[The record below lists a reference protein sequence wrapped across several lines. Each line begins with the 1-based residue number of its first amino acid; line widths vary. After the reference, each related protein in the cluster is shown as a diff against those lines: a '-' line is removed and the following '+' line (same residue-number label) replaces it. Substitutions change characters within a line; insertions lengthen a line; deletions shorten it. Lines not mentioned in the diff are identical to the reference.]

1 MRPERGSWRGC
12 ARVAG
17 TCEEALVQRHRSDQ
31 LHVVVAQL
39 DRAPRRLAHDGEGLL
54 QQLVLRRSSRKA
66 APELLRLCLDRLVAQ
81 QLDLILQHVDA
92 VHALRVALHTR
103 CVLVLVPVAA
113 A

>member
-1 MRPERGSWRGC
+1 VRSERGSRKGC
-12 ARVAG
+12 ACVVR

-54 QQLVLRRSSRKA
+54 QQLVLRRSSREA
-66 APELLRLCLDRLVAQ
+66 APELLRLCLERLVLQ

-103 CVLVLVPVAA
+103 CVLVLVPVATA
-113 A
+113 